1 MSHQHEAYSVEATV
15 EAAWRMARF
24 ISQCDAAELVR
35 YRRIFTARTPES
47 YRIAWG
53 RYEFLI
59 VRRAHARE
67 NLAAMLC
74 RLEQSGM
81 GHESDN
87 IIASLP
93 AWSKAS
99 RTWTLEN
106 PGRFAGSDGY
116 RFVCDHDVSDTFS
129 EDPRNI

>member
-1 MSHQHEAYSVEATV
+1 MNHSHPYSTRAVID
-15 EAAWRMARF
+15 AAWKMARF
-24 ISQCDAAELVR
+24 ISRCDAAELVR
-35 YRRIFTARTPES
+35 YRRIFTARTTES
-47 YRIAWG
+47 YCMAWD

-67 NLAAMLC
+67 NLANMLC

-81 GHESDN
+81 GSESDN

-99 RTWTLEN
+99 RTLTLEN
-106 PGRFAGSDGY
+106 PGKFAGSDGY
-116 RFVCDHDVSDTFS
+116 QFVCHSDAYYAS
-129 EDPRNI
+129 LEDTRNI